1 MCAHVWPAELE
12 PEAPCEG
19 CGLPYGE
26 WSEYEQKETDQP

>member
-26 WSEYEQKETDQP
+26 WSENTEESER

>member
-12 PEAPCEG
+12 PEAPCED

-26 WSEYEQKETDQP
+26 WSENEETNR